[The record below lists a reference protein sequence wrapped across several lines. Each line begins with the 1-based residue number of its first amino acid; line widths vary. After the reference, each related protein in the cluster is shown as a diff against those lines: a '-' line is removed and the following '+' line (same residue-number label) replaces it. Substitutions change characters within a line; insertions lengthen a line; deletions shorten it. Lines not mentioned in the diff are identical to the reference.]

1 MLILRNAVRSAKRSL
16 MTTARSVADR
26 HPVVTN
32 ALVYGGLYTLAEV
45 SQQQIQNKMQ
55 RRRDISPKGSA
66 ATAAAAGQLA
76 HLDMSS
82 VKRYAIMGTIV
93 FPPILTKW
101 YHWLDARFPCTSGSV
116 VTKKLI
122 LDQFILTPWLLAIFF
137 IGMSYLEGQ
146 RGESA
151 LKECK
156 SKFIKTFTLDCVYW
170 LPIQAVNFLFVPAGL
185 RVAYIGVTT
194 FVWLNVLCYI
204 KSAPH
209 V

>member
-1 MLILRNAVRSAKRSL
+1 MLAVRSALRSARQAL
-16 MTTARSVADR
+16 VATTRNVMDN

-45 SQQQIQNKMQ
+45 SQQQIQNKFQ
-55 RRRDISPKGSA
+55 PGDKSPKGGVSS
-66 ATAAAAGQLA
+66 GQLP

-101 YHWLDARFPCTSGSV
+101 YHWLDARFPCTTGSV
-116 VTKKLI
+116 VMKKLI

-137 IGMSYLEGQ
+137 IGMSYLEGK
-146 RGESA
+146 RGNSM
-151 LKECK
+151 LKECQN
-156 SKFIKTFTLDCVYW
+156 KFIKTFTLDCLYW
-170 LPIQAVNFLFVPAGL
+170 LPIQALNFLFVPAGL

-194 FVWLNVLCYI
+194 FIWLNVLCYI
-204 KSAPH
+204 KSVP
-209 V
+209 

>member
-1 MLILRNAVRSAKRSL
+1 MLAVRSALRSARQAL
-16 MTTARSVADR
+16 VATTRNVMDN

-45 SQQQIQNKMQ
+45 SQQQIQNKFQ
-55 RRRDISPKGSA
+55 PRDKSPKGGVSS
-66 ATAAAAGQLA
+66 GQLP

-101 YHWLDARFPCTSGSV
+101 YHWLDARFPCTTGSV
-116 VTKKLI
+116 VMKKLI

-137 IGMSYLEGQ
+137 IGMSYLEGK
-146 RGESA
+146 RGNSM
-151 LKECK
+151 LKECQN
-156 SKFIKTFTLDCVYW
+156 KFIKTFTLDCLYW
-170 LPIQAVNFLFVPAGL
+170 LPIQALNFLFVPAGL

-194 FVWLNVLCYI
+194 FIWLNVLCYI
-204 KSAPH
+204 KSVP
-209 V
+209 